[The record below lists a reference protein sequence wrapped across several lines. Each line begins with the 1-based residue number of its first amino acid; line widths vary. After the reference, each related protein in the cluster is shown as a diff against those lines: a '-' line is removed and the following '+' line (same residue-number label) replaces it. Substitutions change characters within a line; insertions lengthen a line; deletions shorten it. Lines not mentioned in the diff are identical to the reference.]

1 MISARGSTKCAS
13 EQMGQ
18 PPRAGLCVYITIVGP
33 ARRVQKPR
41 PLKCPAWHTPGRP
54 PTWADAVP
62 AGAHDGRPLLQAV
75 WMLIY
80 VPG

>member
-41 PLKCPAWHTPGRP
+41 PLKCPARH
-54 PTWADAVP
+54 AP
-62 AGAHDGRPLLQAV
+62 AGPRLGLMQFQPEPTTGGLCCRLC
-75 WMLIY
+75 
-80 VPG
+80 GC